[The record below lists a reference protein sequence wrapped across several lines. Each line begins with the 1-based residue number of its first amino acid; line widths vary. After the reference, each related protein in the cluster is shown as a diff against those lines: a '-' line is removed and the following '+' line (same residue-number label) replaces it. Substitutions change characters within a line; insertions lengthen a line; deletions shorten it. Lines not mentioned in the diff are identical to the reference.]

1 MYNVTMVKAIVCAVS
16 AKAERQQEEFNMK
29 NKKFGTRQMVT
40 TAMLC
45 AILLIMS
52 FTPLGYLNI
61 GPLAI
66 SFNMIPVAIGA
77 IALGPVG
84 GMILG
89 GMFGIT
95 SFLQCLGI
103 GGTSAMGVIL
113 FEINPFLAFVQR
125 FVPRLLAGLLAGLV
139 YKGVKKIS
147 IPTVACFATGFS
159 AALLN
164 TVLFMTALVLL
175 FGSTEY
181 VQGLIGGRNVLLFMC
196 AFVGI
201 NAVVEM
207 IAASMIVG
215 VVGKVLS
222 KFLIRR

>member
-1 MYNVTMVKAIVCAVS
+1 
-16 AKAERQQEEFNMK
+16 MK
-29 NKKFGTRQMVT
+29 HKKFGTREMVT

-95 SFLQCLGI
+95 SFLQCLGV

-113 FEINPFLAFVQR
+113 FEINPFFAFVQR

-139 YKGVKKIS
+139 FKGVKKIS
-147 IPTVACFATGFS
+147 NPSVACFTTGFM
-159 AALLN
+159 AALFN

-175 FGSTEY
+175 FGNSEY
-181 VQGLIGGRNVLLFMC
+181 VQNLMGGRNVLLFIC
-196 AFVGI
+196 AFVGV

-215 VVGKVLS
+215 IVGKVLS
-222 KFLIRR
+222 KYLIRR

>member
-1 MYNVTMVKAIVCAVS
+1 
-16 AKAERQQEEFNMK
+16 MK
-29 NKKFGTRQMVT
+29 HNKFGTREMVA

-52 FTPLGYLNI
+52 FTPLGYLNV

-77 IALGPVG
+77 ILLGPIG
-84 GMILG
+84 GAILG

-95 SFLQCLGI
+95 SFLQCMGI

-113 FEINPFLAFVQR
+113 FEISPVLAFVQR
-125 FVPRLLAGLLAGLV
+125 FFPRLLAGLLSAWIYRGC
-139 YKGVKKIS
+139 KKLWNS
-147 IPTVACFATGFS
+147 AVAAFITGFC

-164 TVLFMTALVLL
+164 TVLFMSALILL

-181 VQGLIGGRNVLLFMC
+181 VQSLIGGRNIIVFVC

-207 IAASMIVG
+207 FACSVIVG
-215 VVGKVLS
+215 IVGRVLV
-222 KFLIRR
+222 KFVHRR

>member
-1 MYNVTMVKAIVCAVS
+1 
-16 AKAERQQEEFNMK
+16 MK
-29 NKKFGTRQMVT
+29 MKKFGTREMVS

-45 AILLIMS
+45 AILLVMS

-89 GMFGIT
+89 GVFGIT

-125 FVPRLLAGLLAGLV
+125 FVPRLLAGLLSGFV
-139 YKGVKKIS
+139 FKGVKKLIN
-147 IPTVACFATGFS
+147 PTVACFATGFS

-164 TVLFMTALVLL
+164 TALFMSSLVLL
-175 FGSTEY
+175 FGNTEY
-181 VQGLIGGRNVLLFMC
+181 VQGLIGGRNVILFIF

-207 IAASMIVG
+207 IACSLIVG
-215 VVGKVLS
+215 VVGKVLA

>member
-1 MYNVTMVKAIVCAVS
+1 
-16 AKAERQQEEFNMK
+16 MK
-29 NKKFGTRQMVT
+29 HKKFDTRKMVT

-45 AILLIMS
+45 AILLMMS

-103 GGTSAMGVIL
+103 GGTSAMGVML
-113 FEINPFLAFVQR
+113 FEISPVLAFVQR
-125 FVPRLLAGLLAGLV
+125 FVPRLLAGLLSGLV
-139 YKGVKKIS
+139 YQGIKKVGNTS
-147 IPTVACFATGFS
+147 VACFVTGFS
-159 AALLN
+159 AALFN
-164 TVLFMTALVLL
+164 TALFMTALVLM
-175 FGSTEY
+175 FGRTEY
-181 VQGLIGGRNVLLFMC
+181 LQNQIDGRNILIFVC
-196 AFVGI
+196 TFVGI

-207 IAASMIVG
+207 LASTLAVGAVSAALKKSRLIG
-215 VVGKVLS
+215 GK
-222 KFLIRR
+222 

>member
-1 MYNVTMVKAIVCAVS
+1 
-16 AKAERQQEEFNMK
+16 MK
-29 NKKFGTRQMVT
+29 SKKFGTRQMVT

-95 SFLQCLGI
+95 SFLQCIGI

-125 FVPRLLAGLLAGLV
+125 FVPRLLAGLFAGLIF
-139 YKGVKKIS
+139 KGVKKYS
-147 IPTVACFATGFS
+147 NPTVACFATGFS
-159 AALLN
+159 SALLN

-175 FGSTEY
+175 FGNTEY
-181 VQGLIGGRNVLLFMC
+181 VQGLIGGRNVIVFMC

-207 IAASMIVG
+207 IAASAIVG
-215 VVGKVLS
+215 VVGKVLF